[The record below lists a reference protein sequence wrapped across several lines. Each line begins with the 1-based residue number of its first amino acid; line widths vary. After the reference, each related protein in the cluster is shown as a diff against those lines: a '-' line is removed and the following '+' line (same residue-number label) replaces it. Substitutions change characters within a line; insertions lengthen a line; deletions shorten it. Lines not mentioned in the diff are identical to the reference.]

1 MARIAFV
8 SQPRDPV
15 AAAESQHGSVTTVLW
30 ELATRI
36 AQQHETLVL
45 APRGPGQ
52 TAQESYR
59 SRLSIRRLPAWRP
72 LHKALDLGT
81 GILGWRSPYFSSAAY
96 FREYGVAAARALAR
110 YRPDIVH
117 LQGHSHYLPLFRRAL
132 PRAHL
137 IMQVHDELHS
147 LFPGETLRA
156 RLRELAALVTPSDFV
171 TRRYEARIPYMAGRI
186 HTIGNGV
193 DCAAFRPGRRA
204 APSAGDPLRLLY
216 VGRVSPEK
224 GVHELVEALRLLLAS
239 GERFELEIAGPVGLL
254 PLSQVQLLAGD
265 PHVAGLLRFYGSGLW
280 GALESQ
286 VLHAR
291 SGYRHFIEALVPG
304 DCASRVRFL
313 GELSREALLDAYHRA
328 DVLVIPSLCEEPFG
342 LPVAEGMACGLPCI
356 GSNAGG
362 IPELIEHEVT
372 GLLVERGD
380 AAGLA
385 EALRRV
391 ALHPAARERFGRCGR
406 ERAERLFDWSVPA
419 TRLEALYREVL
430 APSSGRAGPAER
442 TRLGRAAATA
452 DEAHALARDG
462 KLLATS
468 SAWAERPGARRGPP
482 GVTPNNGRKPCRSDP
497 T

>member
-36 AQQHETLVL
+36 AQRHETLVL

-52 TAQESYR
+52 ALEQSYR
-59 SRLSIRRLPAWRP
+59 SRLGIRRLPAWRP

-81 GILGWRSPYFSSAAY
+81 GILGWRSPYFASAVY

-132 PRAHL
+132 PRARL
-137 IMQVHDELHS
+137 VMQVHDELHS
-147 LFPGETLRA
+147 LFPAETLRP
-156 RLRELAALVTPSDFV
+156 RLRDLAAIVTPSDFV
-171 TRRYEARIPYMAGRI
+171 TRRYEARIPGMAGRI

-193 DCAAFRPGRRA
+193 DSAAFRPGRRGA
-204 APSAGDPLRLLY
+204 RPAGDPLRLLY

-224 GVHELVEALRLLLAS
+224 GVHKLVEAFRLLLS
-239 GERFELEIAGPVGLL
+239 SHERFELEIAGPVGLL
-254 PLSQVQLLAGD
+254 PLSQVQLLARD

-291 SGYRHFIEALVPG
+291 SGYRHLIEALVPG
-304 DCASRVRFL
+304 DSGSRVRFL
-313 GELSREALLDAYHRA
+313 GQLSRDELMDAYHRA

-380 AAGLA
+380 VAGLA
-385 EALRRV
+385 EALRRL
-391 ALHPAARERFGRCGR
+391 ALDPAARERFGRCGR
-406 ERAERLFDWSVPA
+406 ERAARLFDWSVPA
-419 TRLEALYREVL
+419 ARLEALYREVL
-430 APSSGRAGPAER
+430 APPSGRGGPAVR
-442 TRLGRAAATA
+442 SPLASPAAMP
-452 DEAHALARDG
+452 DEAEALGGDG
-462 KLLATS
+462 KFLATPA
-468 SAWAERPGARRGPP
+468 AWAVRTSARREPRLNLP
-482 GVTPNNGRKPCRSDP
+482 D
-497 T
+497 